1 MGRSSIRIV
10 LVVLAV
16 AVGVGLAAALVFRPW
31 EANRP
36 PAPVIGVA
44 HETEILIAPDVNGR
58 MTPFR
63 VAAGQAVR
71 KGDILAVLS
80 NPDLAAAVE
89 EAKADLAT
97 ARANEAN
104 VLAGVRKEEIDA
116 GAQNVQI
123 ADANLAFAQ
132 QQYAR
137 AATLAS
143 KGFTSKQQLD
153 ESTATFSED
162 QAALEQAKAVD
173 TEDRAGPTAE
183 ERTIARENV
192 VYAEAA
198 LADAE
203 ASLAKTTLV
212 APVDGVVSLLVANPG
227 EIISPGQ
234 PIMTL
239 EAANDRWFTFTIR
252 EDHLQGLTIG
262 SPVRLVTAKGDRIEA
277 KVTELRPLGEFAV
290 WRAARAVGDHDL
302 NSFLLRADPEKQVQS
317 VERGMSVWIDR
328 GRAN

>member
-1 MGRSSIRIV
+1 MRRSSIRIV
-10 LVVLAV
+10 LAVLSV

-36 PAPVIGVA
+36 SAPIIGGA
-44 HETEILIAPDVNGR
+44 HATEILIAPDVNGR

-63 VAAGQAVR
+63 VAAGQTVR
-71 KGDILAVLS
+71 KGDILAILS

-104 VLAGVRKEEIDA
+104 VLAGVRQEEIDA

-153 ESTATFSED
+153 ESTATFAED
-162 QAALEQAKAVD
+162 QASLDEAKAAFAQD
-173 TEDRAGPTAE
+173 GAGPTVE
-183 ERTIARENV
+183 ERAIARTNV
-192 VYAEAA
+192 AYAE
-198 LADAE
+198 
-203 ASLAKTTLV
+203 
-212 APVDGVVSLLVANPG
+212 
-227 EIISPGQ
+227 
-234 PIMTL
+234 
-239 EAANDRWFTFTIR
+239 
-252 EDHLQGLTIG
+252 
-262 SPVRLVTAKGDRIEA
+262 
-277 KVTELRPLGEFAV
+277 
-290 WRAARAVGDHDL
+290 
-302 NSFLLRADPEKQVQS
+302 
-317 VERGMSVWIDR
+317 
-328 GRAN
+328 